1 MGIRC
6 TTRADQLRSVIE
18 KKFQELD
25 SKIIN
30 ALTFC
35 GEKAV
40 AFARSRN
47 TYQDQTGNLRSS
59 IGYVI
64 VKNGAV
70 VFNSTFQKVNGPKSG
85 EATEDGSD
93 KGLAYALDVAKQFT
107 NGYVL
112 IVVAGMHYAYYVE
125 TLHNLDVISG
135 AKIDTER
142 RLKMIISQL

>member
-1 MGIRC
+1 MGVKC
-6 TTRADQLRSVIE
+6 TTRADQLRTIIE

-25 SKIIN
+25 GKIIN
-30 ALTFC
+30 ALLFC

-40 AFARSRN
+40 EYARTRN

-64 VKNGAV
+64 VKNGAIV
-70 VFNSTFQKVNGPKSG
+70 HQSSFQKVNGPNRS
-85 EATEDGSD
+85 ETTEDGSD
-93 KGLAYALDVAKQFT
+93 QGLAYATEIAKQFT

-125 TLHNLDVISG
+125 TLHNLDVIGG
-135 AKIDTER
+135 AKIDAER